1 MRARVVTA
9 LLAPCLALALALAG
23 DASSQPA
30 PAKTP
35 LAEATALLDA
45 SDYARAEPALKAI
58 TGGDAEAAQLA
69 LARLYFETGKYAE
82 ADRLAQQ
89 VGAAKPGA
97 VVVRARVLAATGKVQ
112 DAIKLL
118 EGVKTATGRDGRAAR
133 LLLGEL
139 RIESGKRADAE
150 EPLMKNVEEYND
162 NKIADNDAEGL
173 AVIARTVHLLRSHR
187 EANKTFNKAELAD
200 KKRVQ
205 TLLWRSELYLEKYD
219 PGHAEEVVKEG
230 LALAPKR
237 ADLLVMMARVKLE
250 QSLDFDAADKLAN
263 DALAQNPKHTGAFAV
278 KAGLALRDMDLTA
291 ADAALKKG
299 LDVNPNDLELL
310 SLRAA
315 VRFLADD
322 KPGYEAAKKEVFAR
336 NKEYSAFYGIVGDYA
351 EWEHR
356 YDDIIA
362 MMKEAVKVDADDPRA
377 WAQLGLTQ
385 MRGGDEKGGLDAL
398 NKAWARDK
406 FNIRVFNTLNLYE
419 QTIANQYE
427 LGEGGVFKV
436 RYPKDE
442 RAMLERYVPQL
453 LGEAW
458 ASMKSRYGFVPT
470 VPIQVEMYGGRE
482 PFSVRTSGLPNVG
495 IQGVC
500 FGRVVA
506 SMSPKSEPF
515 NWGNVLWHELGHVF
529 AIQLSKNHVPRWFTE
544 GLSEY
549 ETIARRPEWSRE
561 LDPQLYSAIKEG
573 TLPNAVDMNRAF
585 THANSAADVTVAYYA
600 SSQMLVWTVERF
612 GMPRVVE
619 ALKLWGMGLRTPDVL
634 QKAFGVSASEYDA
647 GFRAWAMKRLERYKG
662 QYVFSDRS
670 PPLDEAKAASEAAP
684 NDAKKHVLYGL
695 ALLKERKLPEAKKE
709 IERALAIDPKQMDA
723 HFIAAKLSLSAD
735 KDVDGAI
742 RHLDAIRAA
751 GGDGYMVRDMYS
763 DIAEARKDKAAMKAN
778 LEAAHRFDPSQPEP
792 LQGLFDLA
800 AEDKRDAEAL
810 DVLRKLAVVEQHD
823 RKVWR
828 MLLEKLVEAKQWDE
842 AVRVGEGAIF
852 VDVHSPEIHL
862 AYGRALAQ
870 KGQHDRAIYEL
881 SSALEGKPKAAAAV
895 HALLARSHAALKH
908 GPEARKHKDEAE
920 RLDKNEPE
928 LKGLVLP

>member
-1 MRARVVTA
+1 MSMRARVAAPVL
-9 LLAPCLALALALAG
+9 LLAALATSGHAW
-23 DASSQPA
+23 SQP
-30 PAKTP
+30 KTP

-45 SDYARAEPALKAI
+45 SDYPKAEAALKAVS
-58 TGGDAEAAQLA
+58 GADASDAQLA
-69 LARLYFETGKYAE
+69 LARLYLETGKYAE
-82 ADRLAQQ
+82 ADRAAQQ
-89 VGAAKPGA
+89 AGAGKPGA
-97 VVVRARVLAATGKVQ
+97 VVMRARILAATGKAQ

-118 EGVKTATGRDGRAAR
+118 EGVKAATGKDGRAAR

-139 RIESGKRADAE
+139 RIETGKRQDAE

-173 AVIARTVHLLRSHR
+173 ATIARTVHLLRSHR
-187 EANKTFNKAELAD
+187 EANKTFNKAEQVD

-205 TLLWRSELYLEKYD
+205 TLLWRAELYLEKYD

-230 LALAPKR
+230 LALSPKR
-237 ADLLVMMARVKLE
+237 ADLLVAMARVKLE
-250 QSLDFDAADKLAN
+250 QSLDFDAAEKLAN

-278 KAGLALRDMDLTA
+278 KAGLALRDMDLVG
-291 ADAALKKG
+291 ADAAIKKG
-299 LDVNPNDLELL
+299 LEVNPNDLELL

-322 KPGYEAAKKEVFAR
+322 KTGYEAAKKEVLGR
-336 NKEYSAFYGIVGDYA
+336 NPQFSTFYGIVGDFA

-362 MMKEAVKVDADDPRA
+362 MMKEATKVDSDDPRA

-385 MRGGDEKGGLDAL
+385 MRGGDEKNGLDAL
-398 NKAWARDK
+398 NKAWAKDK
-406 FNIRVFNTLNLYE
+406 FNVRVFNTLNLYE
-419 QTIANQYE
+419 QTIANQYD
-427 LGEGGVFKV
+427 LGTDGVFKV

-458 ASMKSRYGFVPT
+458 GSMKTRYAFVPT

-482 PFSVRTSGLPNVG
+482 PFSIRTSGLPNVG

-549 ETIARRPEWSRE
+549 ETIARRPEWARE
-561 LDPQLYSAIKEG
+561 LDPQLYLALKEN
-573 TLPNAVDMNRAF
+573 TLPAAVDMNRAF

-600 SSQMLVWTVERF
+600 ASQMLVWTVERF
-612 GMPRVVE
+612 GMPKVVE
-619 ALKLWGMGLRTPDVL
+619 ALKLWGLGLRTPDVL
-634 QKAFGVSASEYDA
+634 QKAFGVSAADYDA
-647 GFRAWAMKRLERYKG
+647 GFRAWAMKRLERYKT
-662 QYVFSDRS
+662 QYVFSERT
-670 PPLDEAKAASEAAP
+670 PPLDEAKAAAEAAP
-684 NDAKKHVLYGL
+684 NDAKKRATYAL
-695 ALLKERKLPEAKKE
+695 ALLKEKKLAEAKKE
-709 IERALAIDPKQMDA
+709 LERALALDPKQMDA
-723 HFIAAKLSLSAD
+723 HFVSAKLSLSAD

-792 LQGLFDLA
+792 LQGLFDIA

-810 DVLRKLAVVEQHD
+810 EILRKLAPLDQHD

-828 MLLEKLVEAKQWDE
+828 MLLDKLVEAKQWDE
-842 AVRVGEGAIF
+842 AVRVGESAVF
-852 VDVHSPEIHL
+852 VDVHSPEVHL
-862 AYGRALAQ
+862 AYGRALVQ
-870 KGQHDRAIYEL
+870 KGQHDKAIYEL
-881 SSALEGKPKAAAAV
+881 ESALQGKPKTPATV
-895 HALLARSHAALKH
+895 HALLARAHAALKH

-920 RLDKNEPE
+920 KLDKNEPE
-928 LKGLVLP
+928 LKGLVVP